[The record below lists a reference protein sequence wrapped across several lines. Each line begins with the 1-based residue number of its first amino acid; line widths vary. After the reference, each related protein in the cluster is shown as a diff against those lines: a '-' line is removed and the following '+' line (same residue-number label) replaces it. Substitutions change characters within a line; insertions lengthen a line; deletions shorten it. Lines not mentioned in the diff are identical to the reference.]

1 MDKDTVLQLASFV
14 SKRMEHGLERF
25 YLLNFNNDDIWV
37 GNYATNLIISKI
49 DGQKTLDEIV
59 KEIQDIMTDYS
70 YEEIFN
76 SAFNIASELLNKG
89 FLIKK

>member
-14 SKRMEHGLERF
+14 SKRMEHGLDRF
-25 YLLNFNNDDIWV
+25 YLLNYKNDDIWV
-37 GNYATNLIISKI
+37 GNYATYLIISKM
-49 DGQKTLDEIV
+49 DGQKTLYEIV

-70 YEEIFN
+70 YEEIFD
-76 SAFNIASELLNKG
+76 STSNITLELLNRE